1 MPRLEVE
8 LTSTRPDGSW
18 TWRKAGARQPK
29 GEVSGSLIP
38 DGAKVGDVLR
48 VEADVLV
55 DGIEITEVLPAK
67 APKAERFERIEL
79 KPRPEPRE
87 LVSTQLAPKGRGG
100 RDRRDRREGGG
111 RGPRREGG
119 RHDGARGRDRGRERR
134 ERPPMPDL
142 PERPKPKRI
151 RPGRTHRNA
160 VLADLA
166 PEQRPVAEQALQGG
180 IPAVRAAIDAQNTSN
195 RAQGLPEVT
204 GDELVTLAERLLP
217 QLKLAEWKDRAE
229 AAISVI
235 EEVDLR
241 DLRSVVVAADS
252 LTRDDEVSRL
262 RDQLSEAY
270 LRRSEE
276 EQARWLE
283 ELGILLDAERVV
295 RALRLSSR
303 PPKAGV
309 PLPKELGER
318 LARAAKESLTA
329 DTSPER
335 WDTVLDALSFAPVR
349 TAVTAASIPAE
360 VSEELRASV
369 MSVAD
374 RLPQIA
380 EQFGIDPATVPKRAR
395 KRPADRRGPKK
406 GKGAG
411 GQGQGGQG
419 GQAQGGQGKGAKRS
433 EAPGEKPKEEQPAAA
448 ADDAAPAAEE
458 AAAPA
463 AEEAPA
469 TESAAPAAQEAP
481 AAEDSTPAVD
491 EPAAPVSE
499 AATPPAEESAEQP
512 APAAEESAEEPAPA
526 AEEPPAEEPA
536 PPTSEQVEDVERA
549 AEDDALG

>member
-8 LTSTRPDGSW
+8 LTSTRPDGTW

-38 DGAKVGDVLR
+38 EGSKVGDVLR
-48 VEADVLV
+48 VEAEVMV

-100 RDRRDRREGGG
+100 GRDRRGREGG

-119 RHDGARGRDRGRERR
+119 RHEGRGRERGRERR

-151 RPGRTHRNA
+151 RPARTHRNA
-160 VLADLA
+160 VLAELA

-180 IPAVRAAIDAQNTSN
+180 IPAVRAAIDAQNASN

-229 AAISVI
+229 AAIAVI

-252 LTRDDEVSRL
+252 LTRDEDVTRL

-318 LARAAKESLTA
+318 LARAASESLTA
-329 DTSPER
+329 ETSPER

-349 TAVTAASIPAE
+349 SAVKAASLPAE

-406 GKGAG
+406 G
-411 GQGQGGQG
+411 
-419 GQAQGGQGKGAKRS
+419 QGKGQGAKG
-433 EAPGEKPKEEQPAAA
+433 EAAKGQGPKGQDGQDKAPKDKAPKDERPKDEQPKEQAPEDEPTPDQAPEAADEAAA
-448 ADDAAPAAEE
+448 AEAPTEATDAPAEAPAEGPADAQAEPETDAAPAA
-458 AAAPA
+458 AA
-463 AEEAPA
+463 
-469 TESAAPAAQEAP
+469 EAP
-481 AAEDSTPAVD
+481 AAEA
-491 EPAAPVSE
+491 
-499 AATPPAEESAEQP
+499 
-512 APAAEESAEEPAPA
+512 
-526 AEEPPAEEPA
+526 
-536 PPTSEQVEDVERA
+536 TSEQAEDLQGT
-549 AEDDALG
+549 AEDDARG

>member
-29 GEVSGSLIP
+29 GEVAGELIP
-38 DGAKVGDVLR
+38 EGSKVGDVLR
-48 VEADVLV
+48 VEADVMV

-67 APKAERFERIEL
+67 ATKADRFERIEL
-79 KPRPEPRE
+79 KPRPQPRE

-100 RDRRDRREGGG
+100 RESRGRRDGEG
-111 RGPRREGG
+111 RGPRREGRG
-119 RHDGARGRDRGRERR
+119 HEGRDGRDGRSRGPREGGRR
-134 ERPPMPDL
+134 ERPPMPEL

-151 RPGRTHRNA
+151 RPARTHRNA

-180 IPAVRAAIDAQNTSN
+180 IPAVRAAIDTQNASN

-229 AAISVI
+229 AAIAVI

-252 LTRDDEVSRL
+252 LTRDDEVTAL
-262 RDQLSEAY
+262 REQLSEAY
-270 LRRSEE
+270 GRRSEQ
-276 EQARWLE
+276 EQRLWLE

-309 PLPKELGER
+309 PLPKEIGER
-318 LARAAKESLTA
+318 LAQAASASLTA
-329 DTSPER
+329 ETSPER

-349 TAVTAASIPAE
+349 TAVKAQSVPE
-360 VSEELRASV
+360 NVSDELRTSV
-369 MSVAD
+369 MGVAE

-380 EQFGIDPATVPKRAR
+380 QQFGIDPATVPKRAR
-395 KRPADRRGPKK
+395 KRAADRRPKK
-406 GKGAG
+406 PSA
-411 GQGQGGQG
+411 GGQG
-419 GQAQGGQGKGAKRS
+419 GQQQRPARKAQAKDQPKDR
-433 EAPGEKPKEEQPAAA
+433 PKEEPQ
-448 ADDAAPAAEE
+448 AAP
-458 AAAPA
+458 PPG

-469 TESAAPAAQEAP
+469 QADGASSDTPLIDEL
-481 AAEDSTPAVD
+481 PAVPASSPEVPVAD
-491 EPAAPVSE
+491 DADLPVAQPGDPAAPG
-499 AATPPAEESAEQP
+499 
-512 APAAEESAEEPAPA
+512 
-526 AEEPPAEEPA
+526 EPPIA
-536 PPTSEQVEDVERA
+536 PVDPSEQVEDLDRA
-549 AEDDALG
+549 PEDDALG